1 MGKKIKLVK
10 KIPIIQVG
18 SFLQNNFGETVAN
31 HGYGTYD
38 VESKEYKF
46 YDLPNDQ
53 PFLHFSITDIS
64 DIENEKELLLNP

>member
-1 MGKKIKLVK
+1 MGKNIKLIK

-38 VESKEYKF
+38 LESKEYKF